1 MKLAKSFLHTALGGG
16 VGLMAVG
23 AFSISQ
29 SSPDPGGGLPA
40 VLGFLFLV
48 SGGLLTGVALVVA
61 LSLGVY
67 GSLSDK
73 AKRKVKLG
81 LFVILPCAWIGW
93 SYIQAYL
100 FWRPSAVAER
110 QRVEAERA
118 QLEVDARKKHEETSE
133 SLIGI
138 WQNVAE
144 PNYVMVV
151 GYAGTSYRTDGGEI
165 QIYDSWS
172 LCYRSDGSNADCRS
186 QVAFADPSAAFQLDF
201 RSNRG
206 IAAYEILQ
214 LDDSRLVAEHLF
226 DSGDKWAIQ
235 KDSATQSFR
244 RVTDAVTLRN
254 FRPRGRGEGEIAR
267 CDAMEGV
274 MERRDCYDRVVMMHR
289 AQPDAETKII
299 DGVTHRFFPEPVPAL
314 TSNAWVASRPNQ
326 GFGQVAS
333 LSEGDSVE
341 LIAVTDM
348 EFQGS
353 FWFQIRYRDGLGG
366 YAVGNKICPKD
377 VWVDGLLPPGRFQSC
392 EKRD

>member
-138 WQNVAE
+138 WQNLE
-144 PNYVMVV
+144 
-151 GYAGTSYRTDGGEI
+151 
-165 QIYDSWS
+165 
-172 LCYRSDGSNADCRS
+172 
-186 QVAFADPSAAFQLDF
+186 F

-289 AQPDAETKII
+289 AQPDAETKFI